1 MKKYIMQTPEGTK
14 DFLFAECS
22 AMDDICG
29 KVENVFVERG
39 YKKVITPGIEFYDVF
54 SVPCSGIS
62 QEEMFKLADNK
73 GRLLVVRP
81 DSTLPIARMVS
92 TRLKN
97 SVLPVKLYYKQ
108 AVYRNN
114 PTLTGRRN
122 ENMQMGV
129 ELLGVQGIRADLE
142 ILTTAVDSVSAVA
155 DDFRIELGHAGVFD
169 ALSDA
174 LEIDEAYKE
183 KIRISIES
191 KNYSALNNLL
201 DNLEQSKEVLAV
213 RSLPSLFGGEEV
225 FEKAMAICA
234 GTKAEQALEYLHKIY
249 SSMHPLELG
258 DKLIIDL
265 GLVQRNDYYTG
276 IVFSGYIN
284 GIGDA
289 VVSGGRYDDLLC
301 EFGKPMGAAGFAMD
315 TDAVTIKRLSDA
327 EVSYSDN
334 PEILVFA
341 ADGAEIEA
349 INYVSKLNSEGVKA
363 QFSVLPT
370 IEDTKDFAK
379 QRGIPQVEIYDRKDN
394 T

>member
-29 KVENVFVERG
+29 KIESVFVGRG

-62 QEEMFKLADNK
+62 QEEMFKLTDNK

-81 DSTLPIARMVS
+81 DITLPIARMVS

-97 SVLPVKLYYKQ
+97 SALPLKLYYKQ
-108 AVYRNN
+108 PVYRNN

-122 ENMQMGV
+122 EIMQMGV
-129 ELLGVQGIRADLE
+129 ELLGVQGMRADLE
-142 ILTTAVDSVSAVA
+142 ILTTAIDSVMSVA
-155 DDFRIELGHAGVFD
+155 DDFRIELGHAEVFD
-169 ALSDA
+169 ALSDE
-174 LEIDEAYKE
+174 LNIDEDYKE
-183 KIRISIES
+183 KIRSSIES
-191 KNYSALNNLL
+191 KNYSSLNNLL
-201 DNLEQSKEVLAV
+201 DKLEQSKTVRAI

-225 FEKAMAICA
+225 FEKAKDICS
-234 GTKAEQALEYLHKIY
+234 GTKAEQALDYLHQIY
-249 SSMHPLELG
+249 SNLLPLGLG

-289 VVSGGRYDDLLC
+289 VVSGGRYDKLLS
-301 EFGKPMGAAGFAMD
+301 EFDAPMCAAGFAMD
-315 TDAVTIKRLSDA
+315 TDAVTLKQLSDA
-327 EVSYSDN
+327 DVSYSDK
-334 PEILVFA
+334 PELFVFA
-341 ADGAEIEA
+341 EDGAEIEA
-349 INYVSKLNSEGVKA
+349 ISYVSELNKKGIKA

-370 IEDTKDFAK
+370 LEETKAFAQK
-379 QRGIPQVEIYDRKDN
+379 RGVQRVETFERKEKI
-394 T
+394 

>member
-29 KVENVFVERG
+29 KIESVFVGRG

-62 QEEMFKLADNK
+62 QEEMFKLTDNK

-81 DSTLPIARMVS
+81 DITLPIARMVS

-97 SVLPVKLYYKQ
+97 SALPLKLYYKQ
-108 AVYRNN
+108 PVYRNN

-122 ENMQMGV
+122 EIMQMGV
-129 ELLGVQGIRADLE
+129 ELLGVQGMRADLE
-142 ILTTAVDSVSAVA
+142 ILTTAIDSVISVA
-155 DDFRIELGHAGVFD
+155 DDFRIELGHAEVFD
-169 ALSDA
+169 ALSDE
-174 LEIDEAYKE
+174 LNIDEDYKE

-191 KNYSALNNLL
+191 KNYSSLNNLL
-201 DNLEQSKEVLAV
+201 DKLEQSKTVRAI

-225 FEKAMAICA
+225 FEKAKDICS
-234 GTKAEQALEYLHKIY
+234 GTKAEQALDYLHQIY
-249 SSMHPLELG
+249 SNLLPLGLG

-289 VVSGGRYDDLLC
+289 VVSGGRYDKLLS
-301 EFGKPMGAAGFAMD
+301 EFDAPMCAAGFAMD
-315 TDAVTIKRLSDA
+315 TDAVTLKQLSDA
-327 EVSYSDN
+327 DVSYSDK
-334 PEILVFA
+334 PELFVFA
-341 ADGAEIEA
+341 EDGAEIEA
-349 INYVSKLNSEGVKA
+349 ISYVSELNKKGIKA
-363 QFSVLPT
+363 QFSVLHT
-370 IEDTKDFAK
+370 LEETKAFAQK
-379 QRGIPQVEIYDRKDN
+379 RGVQRVETFERKEKI
-394 T
+394 